1 MCLQHGRISNLVV
14 INPIVFQ
21 TRLPLNSRQ
30 GTICPAITEANDMCF
45 YQSQRSQL
53 LEERTQA
60 FSKAKVSD
68 FLLFLLKNTQKENIF
83 TLPGHIVTV
92 VTICYYCVEGKTHSF
107 TKCTRLGDN
116 KIITKPDDR

>member
-1 MCLQHGRISNLVV
+1 MCLQHGRISSLVV
-14 INPIVFQ
+14 INPVIVQ

-30 GTICPAITEANDMCF
+30 GTVCLAITESNDMCF

-68 FLLFLLKNTQKENIF
+68 FFAFFPEKHSKENMF
-83 TLPGHIVTV
+83 TLPGHIVPV
-92 VTICYYCVEGKTHSF
+92 VTICYYCVEGKTHGS
-107 TKCTRLGDN
+107 TKCTRLCDN
-116 KIITKPDDR
+116 KIMTKPDGR